1 MIPIIGPILT
11 GLGSIVT
18 GFFSWKEA
26 QANTVIKAI
35 DVVKSIDDNDATSTA
50 ALADALQKILT
61 QGSWLE
67 RNWRAWLMVLI
78 MILVGFYFF
87 GYTPPNLDKPLS
99 PMMERCFNL
108 LEIGL
113 GGYIVRRGIVD
124 IVRIFNIG
132 SILKTLINKKIV

>member
-1 MIPIIGPILT
+1 MIPIIGPIIT

-18 GFFSWKEA
+18 GFFGWKEA
-26 QANTVIKAI
+26 QANTVMKAI
-35 DVVKSIDDNDATSTA
+35 DVVKSIDDNDATTTA

-67 RNWRAWLMVLI
+67 RNWRSWLMVLI
-78 MILVGFYFF
+78 MILVGFSFF
-87 GYTPPNLDKPLS
+87 GYVPPYFDKPLS
-99 PMMERCFNL
+99 PMMERFFNL

-113 GGYIVRRGIVD
+113 GGYIVRRGLVD
-124 IVRIFNIG
+124 VVRIFNIG